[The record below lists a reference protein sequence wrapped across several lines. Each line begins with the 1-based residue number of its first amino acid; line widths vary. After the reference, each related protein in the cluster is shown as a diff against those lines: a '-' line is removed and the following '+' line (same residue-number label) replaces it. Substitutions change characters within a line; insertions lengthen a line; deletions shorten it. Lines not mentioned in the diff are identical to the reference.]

1 MTIRSPVS
9 LRVSTT
15 TSLYPGVPNICR
27 SPADRRTVCSCH
39 PVGHVPELGISL
51 SIKGLGVIQI
61 CHQPLRV
68 AFVLAAGERKLPQGR
83 IAEKLGCDHSN
94 QNDHSPNQDG
104 WKLACIV
111 SAIGKH
117 DVLLEALNVDSLRV
131 VVHAGIDFRENER
144 RGRGERQLFEHTNI
158 VSRIV
163 NGTSSPRIQAH
174 RCITL
179 YRERGAE
186 S

>member
-68 AFVLAAGERKLPQGR
+68 AFVLAAGEGKLPQGR

-117 DVLLEALNVDSLRV
+117 DVLLEALNVDSLESWSTQESIF
-131 VVHAGIDFRENER
+131 GKTKGEGGGKDNYLSIQISYLGSST
-144 RGRGERQLFEHTNI
+144 GRALPGFKHT
-158 VSRIV
+158 V
-163 NGTSSPRIQAH
+163 A
-174 RCITL
+174 
-179 YRERGAE
+179 
-186 S
+186 